1 MEGNSAPGL
10 VWLREQGLLS
20 PVGELEAGSASYHL
34 KGQLKLFVVTE
45 SQFFV
50 L

>member
-1 MEGNSAPGL
+1 MEGDSDQGL

-20 PVGELEAGSASYHL
+20 PVGELEAWSASYHL
-34 KGQLKLFVVTE
+34 GQLKLFVVTE
-45 SQFFV
+45 TPFFI